1 MQRNARAE
9 KVSGKGP
16 VNTAAQNIVSVIA
29 AEVRDRAEPASCIV
43 GEGNTASVHAE
54 AVDSGGSRVFRARR
68 NIRRIHRTSGRPA
81 RGQKRR
87 TANQD
92 PTGTLRPS
100 RPYFLQMSVASA
112 SARHGSGRP
121 VLGA

>member
-54 AVDSGGSRVFRARR
+54 AVDSGGSRVFAHVGISGEYIELRGVLRAGR
-68 NIRRIHRTSGRPA
+68 NAAQRTKTKQAHRSEEHTS
-81 RGQKRR
+81 
-87 TANQD
+87 
-92 PTGTLRPS
+92 
-100 RPYFLQMSVASA
+100 
-112 SARHGSGRP
+112 
-121 VLGA
+121 